1 MSHNFW
7 AGFEK
12 EAGILSS
19 AGNLI
24 GRMGGRVVNRGAQ
37 VAAAPGKFTG
47 AVRQGYAATRA
58 PVAAQA
64 AQAAAPVA
72 AQVAAPV
79 AAQAAKGS
87 RRFVGARPRPAQGA
101 ARNRPTATE
110 YIKRNPQ
117 AALPAAAPVA
127 AQAAAPVAAQAT
139 APAKGSGVLHAIKEK
154 GKKLQGRGTDIV
166 GGGLAGAGGMYLMS
180 GDSGQQ
186 SAYGY

>member
-64 AQAAAPVA
+64 AQA
-72 AQVAAPV
+72 AAPV

-186 SAYGY
+186 NAYGY

>member
-37 VAAAPGKFTG
+37 IAAAPGKFTG
-47 AVRQGYAATRA
+47 AVREGYTAARA
-58 PVAAQA
+58 PVAAVT
-64 AQAAAPVA
+64 QAAAPVA
-72 AQVAAPV
+72 AQATQAAAPV
-79 AAQAAKGS
+79 ATQGS
-87 RRFVGARPRPAQGA
+87 RRFVGARPRTAQGA

-117 AALPAAAPVA
+117 AALPAAAPIAAAKAAPAAA
-127 AQAAAPVAAQAT
+127 AQA

-154 GKKLQGRGTDIV
+154 GKKFQGRGTDIV